1 MINLTKQFFKINQN
15 FMVRVSMKD
24 KNNCLDNNF
33 LLINYL
39 LCLKN
44 SQIEENKV

>member
-1 MINLTKQFFKINQN
+1 
-15 FMVRVSMKD
+15 MKD

-33 LLINYL
+33 LLINNL